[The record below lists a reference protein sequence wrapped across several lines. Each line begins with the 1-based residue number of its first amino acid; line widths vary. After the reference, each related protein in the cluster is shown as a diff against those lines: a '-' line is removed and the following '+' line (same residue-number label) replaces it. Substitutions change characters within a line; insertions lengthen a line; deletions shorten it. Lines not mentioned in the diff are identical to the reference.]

1 MRPSEIIN
9 DDIIS
14 RERRRGPVVLDKTKI
29 KPSSRDYFGNKADE
43 KQRDREL
50 VKPEERRKKEWFEEE
65 RDQNADSSESVCA
78 SVNEESLD
86 NTLNITAFEDSLDFD
101 NYLRNSLENKRPSP
115 PQQDT
120 EQDSDD
126 STAQQTTPNRTA
138 NKIMKLLGSD
148 TPVYFQYP
156 GSGKQ
161 ILVRGLAPDLLTR
174 QRLGHKN
181 RYSQET
187 DSYIG
192 PVTFKVSPSET
203 TDDQTDYITIV
214 PDSGYD
220 VVQVADKHI
229 IRQVYDKGFDIT
241 KNINRLRDPAS
252 RQNVQRDRTSHAA
265 KKSSSTVDKKHAH
278 KPHDAASTEEP
289 ETVSESNINEIDFS
303 SSLGN
308 LTMSDKQ
315 IISNSSVDGTIG
327 SKKVFLFDSGEN
339 KIYFFTDGS
348 EIEALIYLLGDRLQA
363 MKRFSKNH
371 GLVYNLFQYVINI
384 KKQKIRLSPTDKL
397 TREGIDWVIGQ
408 IQRPNGF
415 KITDQRGHAI
425 DADSLYDE
433 WETARVTGKHGPT
446 SVIIGE
452 SSNGAQ
458 IRENEERLIPL
469 DIFGAT
475 LKQMNDRTLGR
486 LIVPDLFEV
495 SMKQAA
501 HKPEGAR
508 FGGYWKGTDKNPP
521 RPGQGVGGAAESVE
535 RTAHNEL
542 DEVAP
547 PGMEA
552 TVKKLKQQFP
562 GNPGRAFATAWSIY
576 NKKRGKK

>member
-1 MRPSEIIN
+1 MKPSEIIT
-9 DDIIS
+9 DDLLSAERGIIKDYMGS
-14 RERRRGPVVLDKTKI
+14 GTRPVV
-29 KPSSRDYFGNKADE
+29 RDYFGNKADA
-43 KQRDREL
+43 KKSDRTL
-50 VKPEERRKKEWFEEE
+50 VKSQDKHKHLRPKK
-65 RDQNADSSESVCA
+65 AGVL
-78 SVNEESLD
+78 VHEESLD
-86 NTLNITAFEDSLDFD
+86 NTLNVTAFEDSLDFD
-101 NYLRNSLENKRPSP
+101 NYLRNSPENKQPSP

-120 EQDSDD
+120 DRDS
-126 STAQQTTPNRTA
+126 AQQQTKINRTA
-138 NKIMKLLGSD
+138 TKIMKLLGSD

-161 ILVRGLAPDLLTR
+161 IPVRGLAPDLLTR

-181 RYSQET
+181 RYSEES

-192 PVTFKVSPSET
+192 PITFKVSPSDMN
-203 TDDQTDYITIV
+203 DDQTDYITII

-220 VVQVADKHI
+220 VIQVADKHI
-229 IRQVYDKGFDIT
+229 IRQVYDKDFDIT
-241 KNINRLRDPAS
+241 KNINRFHDPSA
-252 RQNVQRDRTSHAA
+252 RQRRERDRREQPV
-265 KKSSSTVDKKHAH
+265 KKPGAVADKKHAH
-278 KPHDAASTEEP
+278 RPAHNSASTEEP
-289 ETVSESNINEIDFS
+289 ETVSESNINQIDFS

-315 IISNSSVDGTIG
+315 LISKSSVDGTIG

-339 KIYFFTDGS
+339 KIYFFTNGS

-397 TREGIDWVIGQ
+397 TREGIDWVIEQ
-408 IQRPNGF
+408 IQRPTGF

-433 WETARVTGKHGPT
+433 WETARETGKHGPT

-521 RPGQGVGGAAESVE
+521 RPGQGVGASESVE
-535 RTAHNEL
+535 PTEHNEL

-552 TVKKLKQQFP
+552 TVKKLKQQYP